1 MYLDR
6 TTHKNISFLFN
17 LSISNE
23 LHMYIADSKVNHLNM
38 SQVKFL
44 NSFTRQVAESSVR
57 VSDTT
62 SPDELIGP
70 QMHDTQRKVLKDI
83 FAEGSIMANLVKSNV
98 EIVWF
103 SDFTQNDVVYGIC
116 CEKEKKR

>member
-1 MYLDR
+1 
-6 TTHKNISFLFN
+6 
-17 LSISNE
+17 
-23 LHMYIADSKVNHLNM
+23 M
-38 SQVKFL
+38 SQVKLL
-44 NSFTRQVAESSVR
+44 NSFTRQVAESSAC

-62 SPDELIGP
+62 SPDELI
-70 QMHDTQRKVLKDI
+70 DI
-83 FAEGSIMANLVKSNV
+83 FVEGSIMANLIKSNV

>member
-1 MYLDR
+1 
-6 TTHKNISFLFN
+6 
-17 LSISNE
+17 
-23 LHMYIADSKVNHLNM
+23 MYIADSKVNQLNM

-44 NSFTRQVAESSVR
+44 NSFTRQVAESSACA
-57 VSDTT
+57 SDTT

-70 QMHDTQRKVLKDI
+70 HQTLLMHDTQSNVLTDF
-83 FAEGSIMANLVKSNV
+83 FAEGSITANLIKSNV

>member
-1 MYLDR
+1 
-6 TTHKNISFLFN
+6 
-17 LSISNE
+17 
-23 LHMYIADSKVNHLNM
+23 MYIADSKVNQLNIM

-44 NSFTRQVAESSVR
+44 NSFTRQVAKSSAR
-57 VSDTT
+57 TSDTT
-62 SPDELIGP
+62 TSNPNVINGLTLP
-70 QMHDTQRKVLKDI
+70 THDTQIKVLADI
-83 FAEGSIMANLVKSNV
+83 FEKGSIMDNLIKSNV

>member
-1 MYLDR
+1 
-6 TTHKNISFLFN
+6 
-17 LSISNE
+17 
-23 LHMYIADSKVNHLNM
+23 MYIADSKVNHLNIC
-38 SQVKFL
+38 QVKLL
-44 NSFTRQVAESSVR
+44 NSFTRQVAESSAR
-57 VSDTT
+57 VSDTM

-70 QMHDTQRKVLKDI
+70 QMHDTQSKILTDI